1 MFWAE
6 KTASQDSIIP
16 APGQDPGRK
25 MQRPGPFNN
34 LVPGDRRLI
43 IILALN
49 SIDMKKLLAIV
60 LLVPLFS
67 IGQDSCKLIRET
79 DPYTKQTKLSTG
91 FIYFDGGS
99 LTIDADSKE
108 IDFLF
113 SIEGAD
119 KCFDNSSVAAI
130 FFEGV
135 KTKMNSRNG
144 GSMNC
149 EGLFHFI
156 FKNSPAT
163 TSLLQKLISQK
174 IHHIVFTGNNKKE
187 STINIG
193 PVEQETLR
201 TLAACLVNEAKTLI
215 K

>member
-1 MFWAE
+1 MQLA
-6 KTASQDSIIP
+6 P
-16 APGQDPGRK
+16 A
-25 MQRPGPFNN
+25 FNN
-34 LVPGDRRLI
+34 LIPAGHQLI
-43 IILALN
+43 FILAHN
-49 SIDMKKLLAIV
+49 SVHMKKLFFACC
-60 LLVPLFS
+60 LLS
-67 IGQDSCKLIRET
+67 IAYCSNAQDTCKLIRET

-91 FIYFDGGS
+91 FMYFDGGS

-119 KCFDNSSVAAI
+119 KCFDNNSMAAI

-144 GSMNC
+144 GTMNC

-156 FKNSPAT
+156 FKNTPAT
-163 TSLLQKLISQK
+163 TGMLQKLISQK
-174 IHHIVFTGNNKKE
+174 INRIVFTGNNKKE
-187 STINIG
+187 STLNIG
-193 PVEQETLR
+193 PVEQETLK
-201 TLAACLVNEAKTLI
+201 TLATCLVNEAKALN